1 MKERRKVRTAPK
13 TKVKG
18 CGTACL
24 PNGSSDVV
32 EGTAY
37 QLKGKS
43 SAGFLYVRLTSRAL
57 FHFNVWDLM
66 TNRCVRDLIT
76 CW

>member
-1 MKERRKVRTAPK
+1 MTKWCKVRTAPK

-18 CGTACL
+18 SSTACL
-24 PNGSSDVV
+24 PNYSSGVV

-43 SAGFLYVRLTSRAL
+43 CAGVLYIILTSRAL
-57 FHFNVWDLM
+57 FSLQCLGLRE
-66 TNRCVRDLIT
+66 NRGVRDIIT
-76 CW
+76 